1 MKEDP
6 SQNSEVSHKKYSI
19 NQIDND
25 NQKSFEKDISKEEE
39 RQILDLLAA
48 PMSPNQISRHYKNV
62 FRLQR
67 KAHKIRQVLLKN
79 KRRIRLLNHKFDW
92 IACHTLTLL
101 EIDET
106 FKGQKI
112 SLLVVVDTLTGYI
125 FHLQWLKSRSKK
137 GILDAL
143 MPIQDLFLNVRLVL
157 TDGAPYFP
165 EIVKELCP
173 LAKHQLCLIHI
184 MRGLFQYLRPIQ
196 AIYKTKSKKLK
207 QFNKNLDKTISKID
221 KKRYKLKK
229 YKQQEKYWIKIRQ
242 KKRNQLNITPYQK
255 NTLSLY
261 PELKKVNRKINNVQ
275 KSIRSLTKTIKSFKK
290 KKAKL
295 NQSIFVKEKMKN
307 EVWGNYM
314 RESNLLYRF
323 YSLFHLKNQKY
334 LEKRNQFIQN
344 LPYYIDLASELAP
357 NLLRILLKTKGLDT
371 VNKVDA
377 PVRLSRN
384 FINTNVVES
393 ANSRIRPY
401 LDHLR
406 RIGNTEYCRTM
417 FDFIRFIL
425 NVRRPFSGSRKN
437 TSAIERYGYNL
448 RGRSG
453 LDLILDGCPS
463 GPQFKINLPELNFNL
478 ACPSRVKGVRFPPIT
493 S

>member
-6 SQNSEVSHKKYSI
+6 SQNSEESHKKYSI
-19 NQIDND
+19 NQLDDNE
-25 NQKSFEKDISKEEE
+25 QKIFEKDISKEEE

-48 PMSPNQISRHYKNV
+48 PMSPNQISRHLKNV
-62 FRLQR
+62 FLIQR

-79 KRRIRLLNHKFDW
+79 KRRIRILNHKFDW

-106 FKGQKI
+106 FKGRKI

-125 FHLQWLKSRSKK
+125 FHFQWLKSRSKK

-143 MPIQDLFLNVRLVL
+143 MPVQDLFLNVRLVL

-173 LAKHQLCLIHI
+173 LAKHQLCLIHV
-184 MRGLFQYLRPIQ
+184 MRGLFPHIRPIQ
-196 AIYKTKSKKLK
+196 AIYKAESEKLKRFKSNLKKKTHNIKAKRYELKKLK
-207 QFNKNLDKTISKID
+207 QRD
-221 KKRYKLKK
+221 
-229 YKQQEKYWIKIRQ
+229 KYWINSRQ
-242 KKRNQLNITPYQK
+242 KKRIQLNVIPYQK
-255 NTLSLY
+255 KILSRY
-261 PELKKVNRKINNVQ
+261 PELKKINVEINIIRS
-275 KSIRSLTKTIKSFKK
+275 SIRSLTKTILSSRKRKNELK
-290 KKAKL
+290 
-295 NQSIFVKEKMKN
+295 QSIKIQEEVKN
-307 EVWGNYM
+307 DAWGNYM
-314 RESNLLYRF
+314 RENNLLHRF
-323 YSLFHLKNQKY
+323 YNLFHLKNKVY
-334 LEKRNQFIQN
+334 SEKRNQFIQN
-344 LPYYIDLASELAP
+344 LPYFINLGSLLAP

-371 VNKVDA
+371 VNKIDA
-377 PVRLSRN
+377 PVRLTRN

-417 FDFIRFIL
+417 FDFLRFML

-448 RGRSG
+448 RDRSG
-453 LDLILDGCPS
+453 LDLILDGLPS
-463 GPQFKINLPELNFNL
+463 GPQSKINLPKLNFNI
-478 ACPSRVKGVRFPPIT
+478 ACPTRLKSVIFPPIT